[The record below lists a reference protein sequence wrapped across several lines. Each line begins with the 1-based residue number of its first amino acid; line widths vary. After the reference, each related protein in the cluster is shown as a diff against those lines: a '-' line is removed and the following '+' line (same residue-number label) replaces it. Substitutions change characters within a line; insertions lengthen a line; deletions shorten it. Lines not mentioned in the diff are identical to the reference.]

1 MSARP
6 PFDQQLNEWLD
17 DGPASAPREDLAAV
31 LRGFPEIRQRSFVG
45 PWRITMPT
53 IRFAVAAVIA
63 IAVGALALAQM
74 LQPSVPSVGTQ
85 PTPGWQDRF
94 PSQSASAFV
103 RPFTYAIDPASGVEL
118 NSDNADATNYQFGV
132 PGEPGPAVVIQHP
145 DQGFRL
151 EPCTQAGGVVSPRPT
166 PAEFV
171 AYMQTVPGLK
181 VTQIAPSTIDGRPAL
196 GVDVQRQPDQSCP
209 EHYLFAA
216 DDDWTCCWPD
226 DATWVRRIRAIDVGG
241 LLVLVTTPYSS
252 TNKEARLQLAQ
263 SFVDTIH
270 FGEPGPTPTASN

>member
-6 PFDQQLNEWLD
+6 PFNQQVNEWLD
-17 DGPASAPREDLAAV
+17 DGPVSAPREDLAAV
-31 LRGFPEIRQRSFVG
+31 LRGFPEIRQRSFIG

-63 IAVGALALAQM
+63 IAVGALALAQI
-74 LQPSVPSVGTQ
+74 LPSVPSVGTQ

-94 PSQSASAFV
+94 PTQSASAFA
-103 RPFTYAIDPASGVEL
+103 RPFTYAIDPASGLEL
-118 NSDNADATNYQFGV
+118 KEDAGATNYQFGV
-132 PGEPGPAVVIQHP
+132 AGEPGPAVVVQHP

-151 EPCTQAGGVVSPRPT
+151 DPCSQAGGGVNPRPT
-166 PAEFV
+166 AAEFV
-171 AYMQTVPGLK
+171 AYIKTVPGLK
-181 VTQIAPSTIDGRPAL
+181 VTELPPWTIDGRPTL

-209 EHYLFAA
+209 QHYLFAA

-226 DATWVRRIRAIDVGG
+226 DPTWTRRIWAMDVNGS
-241 LLVLVTTPYSS
+241 LVLVATPYSS
-252 TNKEARLQLAQ
+252 TSKEARLELAD

-270 FGEPGPTPTASN
+270 FEESGGTPTASS